1 MVASGVWRC
10 LEKLHD
16 EVALEINLLS
26 FHLKSL
32 GNVKQGSAGGMK
44 KRS

>member
-16 EVALEINLLS
+16 EVALEINLFYYLLKG

-32 GNVKQGSAGGMK
+32 GNVKQGSAGG
-44 KRS
+44 